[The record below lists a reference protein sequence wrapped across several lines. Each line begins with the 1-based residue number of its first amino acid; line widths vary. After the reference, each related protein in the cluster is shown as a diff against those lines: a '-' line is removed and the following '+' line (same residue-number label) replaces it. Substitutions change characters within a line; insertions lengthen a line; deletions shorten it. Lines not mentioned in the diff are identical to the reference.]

1 MAVGKTICDQN
12 LGRPVSDSWH
22 AHSGPGV
29 TSVDS
34 PAPPARRPCPQG
46 LAQKYM
52 KKAVKVDLI
61 EKQAAQASTDVAH
74 YMLLVGRPP
83 QYVVGRGECL
93 CGDYVMTSG

>member
-1 MAVGKTICDQN
+1 MWSEPRAASVYN
-12 LGRPVSDSWH
+12 EPWH
-22 AHSGPGV
+22 ALSGPGV

-34 PAPPARRPCPQG
+34 PAPRARRPCPQG

-74 YMLLVGRPP
+74 YMLLVG
-83 QYVVGRGECL
+83 
-93 CGDYVMTSG
+93 

>member
-1 MAVGKTICDQN
+1 MAVGKTICGQTSVYN
-12 LGRPVSDSWH
+12 EPWH
-22 AHSGPGV
+22 ARAGPGV

-74 YMLLVGRPP
+74 YRLLVG
-83 QYVVGRGECL
+83 
-93 CGDYVMTSG
+93 